1 LASRR
6 RFAGVIEEVASDA
19 FSGQVAPTGHFLVG
33 VVMRAFAIAVI
44 MLAGSSLSSLAVVR
58 VGVPNECSDRNA
70 LQDIAVDA
78 RLTAIQFYYKGLIQ
92 NLVDKNRQICFEAH
106 VLMDDSFAVLNRT
119 RALIEAN
126 CLPVDVAARIAT
138 EGLCP

>member
-1 LASRR
+1 L
-6 RFAGVIEEVASDA
+6 GA
-19 FSGQVAPTGHFLVG
+19 FSGQVASTGHFLG
-33 VVMRAFAIAVI
+33 WSCHMRAFVIAVI
-44 MLAGSSLSSLAVVR
+44 MLAGPSSSSLAVVR

-92 NLVDKNRQICFEAH
+92 NLADKNRQICYEAH
-106 VLMDDSFAVLNRT
+106 ILMDDSFAVLNKTRT
-119 RALIEAN
+119 LIETN
-126 CLPVDVAARIAT
+126 CLPVDVAARIAV

>member
-1 LASRR
+1 
-6 RFAGVIEEVASDA
+6 
-19 FSGQVAPTGHFLVG
+19 
-33 VVMRAFAIAVI
+33 MRAFVIAVI
-44 MLAGSSLSSLAVVR
+44 MLAGSSSSSLAVVR
-58 VGVPNECSDRNA
+58 VGAPNECSDRNA

-92 NLVDKNRQICFEAH
+92 NIADKNRQICYEAH

-119 RALIEAN
+119 RALIETN
-126 CLPVDVAARIAT
+126 CLPVDIAARIAV

>member
-1 LASRR
+1 
-6 RFAGVIEEVASDA
+6 
-19 FSGQVAPTGHFLVG
+19 
-33 VVMRAFAIAVI
+33 MRAFVIAVI
-44 MLAGSSLSSLAVVR
+44 MLAGSSSSSLAVVR
-58 VGVPNECSDRNA
+58 VGAPNECSDRIA

-92 NLVDKNRQICFEAH
+92 NIADKNRQICYEAH

-119 RALIEAN
+119 RALIETN
-126 CLPVDVAARIAT
+126 CLPVDIAARIAV